1 LKGFIE
7 EVSLLTAIDSWND
20 QENRVTLMTLHSAK
34 GLEFPIV
41 FITGLEDGLFPLY
54 RSLDSRKE
62 LEEERRLF
70 YVGLTRAKDRVYL
83 LYATHRR
90 RMGTDYDLGLMSRFL
105 REIPEE
111 YLEEIPFSSAL
122 TRKVIRTKPGVAI
135 KVRKTRTVT
144 TFDDFKIGDNVEH
157 AIFGVGVIKALSGT
171 GENQRVGVVF
181 KDGLKKKLIVK
192 YANLKKNGL

>member
-1 LKGFIE
+1 
-7 EVSLLTAIDSWND
+7 
-20 QENRVTLMTLHSAK
+20 MTLHSAK

-41 FITGLEDGLFPLY
+41 LLTGLEDGLFPLY

-70 YVGLTRAKDRVYL
+70 SVGLTRAKDRVYL

-90 RMGTDYDLGLMSRFL
+90 RMGAEYDIGLMSRFL

-122 TRKVIRTKPGVAI
+122 TTKVIRT
-135 KVRKTRTVT
+135 TTVS
-144 TFDDFKIGDNVEH
+144 V
-157 AIFGVGVIKALSGT
+157 
-171 GENQRVGVVF
+171 
-181 KDGLKKKLIVK
+181 KLH
-192 YANLKKNGL
+192 